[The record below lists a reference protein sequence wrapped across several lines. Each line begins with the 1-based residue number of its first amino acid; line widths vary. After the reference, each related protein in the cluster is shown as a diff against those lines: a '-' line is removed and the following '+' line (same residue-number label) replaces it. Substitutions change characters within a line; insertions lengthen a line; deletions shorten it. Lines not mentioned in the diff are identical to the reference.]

1 MKKTLYKIKP
11 VDTSYPSLPW
21 GLDIKTFSKTDHN
34 ECYMQKYVWEIQD
47 RVSHIWWRPCSSLY
61 FRTQEHRSR
70 GEEPQKHMSWLMAS
84 CCLATLVQG
93 TLISSLH
100 KCNDLLS
107 HLAVSVITPYLN
119 TAIKEIFSKHN
130 RSCSSST
137 QNTAVAL
144 ISLRLKVETL
154 TVVLTSLWPCF
165 LLLSPLLILLMYL
178 TMLGFCTDCSHCLK
192 YSSHYSSYT
201 LFNKEGCPDY
211 SI

>member
-100 KCNDLLS
+100 KCNDPPKSSGCVCNHPLPQHCNQRDLFKAQQIMF
-107 HLAVSVITPYLN
+107 LFY
-119 TAIKEIFSKHN
+119 SKH
-130 RSCSSST
+130 CSGSHFTKT
-137 QNTAVAL
+137 QGWNPYSGFNL
-144 ISLRLKVETL
+144 TL
-154 TVVLTSLWPCF
+154 TLFPTTLSLAHSAHVPHNAG
-165 LLLSPLLILLMYL
+165 LLHWLFPLS
-178 TMLGFCTDCSHCLK
+178 
-192 YSSHYSSYT
+192 
-201 LFNKEGCPDY
+201 
-211 SI
+211 